1 MAFVVSQ
8 RPAAGPQ
15 QLKLHSFRIRHKR
28 PWPPPTQGGATRG
41 QVRRSTKLRR
51 KGRPSCWDPHTRRL
65 LHDDQPLGAHGIPLL
80 MGRHGLHLGSN
91 GVEEVVEGNLR
102 QGGVHGNLA
111 CSRNHGW
118 GVGRR
123 RISRQ
128 PRGGL
133 DGNAAEAKRASPRP
147 CSATQRTYTHQRRGV
162 ASGGGSDNVGPR
174 PLAVTRS
181 VPKPAATQAAAG
193 EPAGGHPVSP
203 G

>member
-1 MAFVVSQ
+1 M
-8 RPAAGPQ
+8 
-15 QLKLHSFRIRHKR
+15 L
-28 PWPPPTQGGATRG
+28 PTLGGATRG
-41 QVRRSTKLRR
+41 QVWRSTKLRR
-51 KGRPSCWDPHTRRL
+51 KERPSRSGRAPRTRRL
-65 LHDDQPLGAHGIPLL
+65 LHDDQPLEAHGIPSLI
-80 MGRHGLHLGSN
+80 GRHGLLLGSD
-91 GVEEVVEGNLR
+91 GVEGNLR

-118 GVGRR
+118 GMGCR

-133 DGNAAEAKRASPRP
+133 AGNAAEAKQARPRL

-174 PLAVTRS
+174 PLAVTRY
-181 VPKPAATQAAAG
+181 VPKPAAAQAAAG
-193 EPAGGHPVSP
+193 EPAGCHPVSL